1 MAVEDFFINWPQ
13 PSEEEIAERHSVE
26 MEDQLAAWSA
36 LFDDEEVPDGL
47 DEDIDDLP
55 LDKAA
60 PAVKKVRSKK
70 SDEKREAK
78 SKLQEGK
85 VYRTKDGRLYRVVN
99 GRKVA
104 VKKKNPN

>member
-36 LFDDEEVPDGL
+36 LFDDDEVPDGL

-55 LDKAA
+55 LDKAV
-60 PAVKKVRSKK
+60 PVIKK
-70 SDEKREAK
+70 AK
-78 SKLQEGK
+78 SKNSGKKRKAESKQQEGK
-85 VYRTKDGRLYRVVN
+85 VYRTKDGKLYRVVD
-99 GRKVA
+99 GHKVA
-104 VKKKNPN
+104 VKKKKST